1 MIRVLVTGGNGFIGR
16 HLVANLVA
24 GGRQVRVLDPRS
36 PTSFL
41 PEVEYINGSVLD
53 EKLVDESLRE
63 IEQVYH
69 LAALPGL
76 WTQCKADF
84 HAVNYQGT
92 QLVISAAQRRG
103 VAKFLHCSSESILS
117 GSPPLGEDAVGH
129 RLPPA
134 DEMPGPYTRSKNLA
148 EQFAIQAAADGFP
161 LVVGTPTMPIGPH
174 DQLTPPTAM
183 LLHFLK
189 GRIQPYVHF
198 VMNLVDVHDVATGL
212 VLALERGLCGHRYIL
227 GGENITLRNVLDRLA
242 VISGRR
248 NLLIPVYG
256 SVAEKAAAILEFFA
270 DYVTHKAPSGT
281 VEGVRIA
288 RVAKPLSIEKAQRE
302 LGYSPQPIDRALRAT
317 IEYLIWDGVRATT
330 L

>member
-1 MIRVLVTGGNGFIGR
+1 MIKVLVTGGSGFIGR

-24 GGRQVRVLDPRS
+24 GGRQVRVLDLRCPANS
-36 PTSFL
+36 L
-41 PEVEYINGSVLD
+41 PEVEYIKGSVLD
-53 EKLVDESLRE
+53 ETVVDESLRE
-63 IEQVYH
+63 IEHVYH

-76 WTQCKADF
+76 WTRRKADF
-84 HAVNYQGT
+84 HAVNYRGT
-92 QLVISAAQRRG
+92 QIVISAAQRRG
-103 VAKFLHCSSESILS
+103 VARFLHCSSESILS
-117 GSPPLGEDAVGH
+117 GAPALGDIALDH
-129 RLPPA
+129 RVPPA

-148 EQFAIQAAADGFP
+148 EQFAIRAAADGFP

-212 VLALERGLCGHRYIL
+212 VLALERGQCGHRYIL
-227 GGENITLRNVLDRLA
+227 GGENITLRSVLDRLA
-242 VISGRR
+242 VIRGRR

-256 SVAEKAAAILEFFA
+256 SVAEKAAAILEFIA

-288 RVAKPLSIEKAQRE
+288 RRQNLFRSKKPRLSSDTR
-302 LGYSPQPIDRALRAT
+302 LSLSTRHSALP
-317 IEYLIWDGVRATT
+317 
-330 L
+330 